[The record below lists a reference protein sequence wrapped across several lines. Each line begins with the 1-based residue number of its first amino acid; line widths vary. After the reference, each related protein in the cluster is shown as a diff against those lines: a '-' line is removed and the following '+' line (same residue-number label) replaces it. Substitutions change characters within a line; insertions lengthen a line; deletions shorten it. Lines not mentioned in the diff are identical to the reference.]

1 MTGEGRAFADLDA
14 LLSRY
19 EANPTSNRLSLN
31 PQRADFG
38 TQGELEEYL
47 AALGNAAA
55 SGAMRI
61 EPRRGRERHNP
72 PRIRLID
79 PGKLYALLGREP
91 SVSIADE
98 AIAPVRS
105 GVQDGWLLDAIN
117 EVAITWGRGRDWW
130 GIGPADAYR
139 IDTIVRLASVIA
151 SDGHHGMDYRTL
163 SVQVVGDS
171 KFLERHEGPLVRFL
185 SYSRQL
191 PQGTPRSILS
201 SLGLDRIAVPFHL
214 SGPIAIG
221 GNPMPPSIPY
231 LALPHSSV
239 EEVHFSKTP
248 RCLLTI
254 ENFVS
259 FHRHALEANTE
270 QNDLVVYT
278 GGQPSLSWQQSIG
291 TLRSKLPSGL
301 PVFHWSDI
309 DAGGLEIF
317 RKVESLLGEV
327 RPHLMSRQIADA
339 HGIVPPSPVTRP
351 GQYADSAIADLGEYL
366 ATADGRCLEQE
377 SLEPRPPLSA

>member
-1 MTGEGRAFADLDA
+1 VTGAGRALADLDV

-19 EANPTSNRLSLN
+19 EANPTSNRLALN
-31 PQRADFG
+31 PKRADFG

-47 AALGNAAA
+47 EALGNAATN
-55 SGAMRI
+55 GALQI
-61 EPRRGRERHNP
+61 EPRKGRERHSP

-79 PGKLYALLGREP
+79 PGKLYAFLGREP
-91 SVSIADE
+91 SVSVADA
-98 AIAPVRS
+98 AIAPVLS
-105 GVQDGWLLDAIN
+105 GVEDEWLLAALN
-117 EVAITWGRGRDWW
+117 EVATAWGRGRDWW
-130 GIGPADAYR
+130 GIGPDDASR
-139 IDTIVRLASVIA
+139 IGTIVRLASVIA
-151 SDGHHGMDYRTL
+151 RDGHHGMDYRTL

-185 SYSRQL
+185 SYFRKL
-191 PQGTPRSILS
+191 PAGTPRSILS

-221 GNPMPPSIPY
+221 GNPVPKSIPY

-239 EEVHFSKTP
+239 GELAFSKAP

-259 FHRHALEANTE
+259 FHRHALEANAE
-270 QNDLVVYT
+270 KNDLVVYT
-278 GGQPSLSWQQSIG
+278 GGQPSLSWQQSIVA
-291 TLRSKLPSGL
+291 LRSMLPSDL
-301 PVFHWSDI
+301 PAFHWSDI

-317 RKVESLLGEV
+317 RKVEALLGDV
-327 RPHLMSRQIADA
+327 RPHLMSREIADE

-351 GQYADSAIADLGEYL
+351 GQYADSAIGDLGDYL

-377 SLEPRPPLSA
+377 SLEPRPPLSD